1 MTLAELRYL
10 IATNDL
16 DDEKNGVKL
25 TSIAEKVGVTKVSVY
40 RAIERLEKSEYIK
53 RNEKNKVVM
62 TEKGRDI
69 LAEYIVAVNFIRK
82 HLEERCGTPREIAYQ
97 DALGAACA
105 FSDISRQKIVEF
117 TAHETQNDLMVQ
129 GESNDR

>member
-10 IATNDL
+10 IATSGL
-16 DDEKNGVKL
+16 DDGKNGVKL
-25 TSIAEKVGVTKVSVY
+25 TDIAEMVGVTKVSVY

-62 TEKGRDI
+62 TEKGKTT
-69 LAEYIVAVNFIRK
+69 LAEYMVTVNFLRK
-82 HLEERCGTPREIAYQ
+82 HLEERCGTPGEVAYH

-105 FSDISRQKIVEF
+105 ISDISRRKIAEF
-117 TAHETQNDLMVQ
+117 TEREETTNITKR
-129 GESNDR
+129 GEDHD